1 MNRRLYRTLAVTVF
15 LFSASSA
22 RAAVTI
28 DVNTSADR
36 TSAATTVASP
46 AFSTTAPNELL
57 LAFVATDAA
66 NGTTAT
72 VTSVAGAGL
81 TWALVVRSNAQAG
94 TSEIWRAF
102 APATLTSVAVTA
114 TVSQATVSSITVISF
129 TGVDASGV
137 GGAGAIGAIAKSN
150 AAAGAPS
157 ASLVTTRAGSWVFG
171 VGNDWDS
178 PIPRTP
184 AAGQS
189 LVHQTMSSTGDTYWV
204 QKQNAPAAAAG
215 TAVAISDTAPTTDR
229 FNLAICEVLAAPAPA
244 TTWSITG
251 TIAPAADGA
260 GTTMTIGETIVAT
273 ADGGGA
279 YTAGGLANG
288 TYAITPNKAGYTF
301 SPVSRIVTVNGANV
315 TGINFTA
322 QPVTQTDTAAPT
334 VLITSPGSTGPV
346 SGTTTIAANATDN
359 VGVVGVQFQVD
370 GVSLGA
376 ELTAAPYSIAW
387 TTTSVADG
395 SHAVTAIARDAAGN
409 VATSAAVTVNVL
421 NVSTSAGQWSA
432 PFDLGIVAV
441 NAVLMRT
448 GTVLLFSGSYVS
460 SWVERV
466 WDPATGSLTL
476 VPNPYYNLF
485 CAGQAQL
492 PDGRILVVGGFD
504 PPSLGAANA
513 NIFDPVAQS
522 WSALPNMS
530 YRRWYPT
537 ATTLPDGRM
546 LVTSGGQTCLT
557 CLADLPEVFDPST
570 GRFSTMTSARL
581 AVPYYP
587 FMFVMPDGSVVD
599 AGANEEVV
607 ATSRLDL
614 ATGKWSTVDPVV
626 RDGHSAAMYL
636 PGKILK
642 TGTAADSGTSGIAAA
657 TAFALDMTQPTP
669 AWRQVSSM
677 EAPRAFHNT
686 TLLPDGTVLVSGGG
700 TTLDGHDT
708 TNAVHTA
715 ELWNPATE
723 TWRTLAP
730 ASVPRLYHSTAL
742 LLPDGRVLSAG
753 GGNDSGAENE
763 TQAQIFSPPYLFK
776 GARPNLAQ
784 VVDTLQYGAV
794 FSIGTPDATSI
805 ASVALMRPG
814 SVTHGFDED
823 QRYVPLSF
831 TVLPGTVNAIAPANA
846 NLAPPGYYML
856 FIVNTAG
863 VPSIARF
870 VRIGSPAADALP
882 PTPPGS
888 LSAQGALGTA
898 TLTWSAATDD
908 SGVALYNVYRST
920 TSGFAPSAA
929 TKIGQSTTT
938 QFTDSV
944 NAGTYFYLVTA
955 QDVAKNVSA
964 PSNEALA
971 IVLADT
977 TAPTVA
983 IMSPADQATLSASTT
998 IAATASDDVAVAGVQ
1013 FQLDGAALGAE
1024 RVTPPYAV
1032 AWNTAT
1038 TSNGPHTVGAVARDA
1053 AGNKASSTVN
1063 VNVANT
1069 WSAPAGLVAAYG
1081 FNEGTGVQTKDAS
1094 GQGNTGTLSNAIW
1107 TASGKYGSALSFNG
1121 TSAWVTIADA
1131 ASLHLTTGM
1140 TLEAWVRPTSGS
1152 GWRSAILKETP
1163 GGLAWS
1169 LYTANN
1175 GSRPVGY
1182 AHVDADVPVTGTA
1195 AVALNAWTHVALTFD
1210 GAALRLYVN
1219 GTLLSTTNLA
1229 GAMAT
1234 STSALR
1240 IGGNAVWGEY
1250 FKGLIDEVRIYN
1262 RALGVS
1268 EIQVDMATAIQ

>member
-1 MNRRLYRTLAVTVF
+1 MDRRLYRFLAVVVF
-15 LFSASSA
+15 LCSASSA
-22 RAAVTI
+22 HAAVII
-28 DVNTSADR
+28 DVNVSGDR
-36 TSAATTVASP
+36 TSFATTVASP
-46 AFSTTAPNELL
+46 PFSTAATNELL

-66 NGTTAT
+66 SGTTAT
-72 VTSVAGAGL
+72 VTNVAGAGL
-81 TWALVVRSNAQAG
+81 TWSLVVRSNTQPG

-102 APATLTSVAVTA
+102 AAAAVTNVSVTA

-129 TGVDASGV
+129 TGIDTSGT
-137 GGAGAIGAIAKSN
+137 GGSGAIGAIAKTS
-150 AAAGAPS
+150 AASGAPS

-171 VGNDWDS
+171 VGNDWDN

-184 AAGQS
+184 SAGQS

-204 QKQNAPAAAAG
+204 QKQNAPTAAAAT
-215 TAVAISDTAPTTDR
+215 TAAISDTAPTGDR
-229 FNLAICEVLAAPAPA
+229 YNLAICEVLAAPTA
-244 TTWSITG
+244 TWSISG
-251 TIAPAADGA
+251 AISPAADGA
-260 GTTMTIGETIVAT
+260 GTAMTIGQSIVAQ
-273 ADGGGA
+273 ADSAGA
-279 YTAGGLANG
+279 FIVSGLANG
-288 TYAITPNKAGYTF
+288 SYALTPNKAGYTF
-301 SPVSRIVTVNGANV
+301 NPLSRTITVNGADV
-315 TGINFTA
+315 TGITFTA
-322 QPVTQTDTAAPT
+322 QSTTPTDTTAPT
-334 VLITSPGSTGPV
+334 VAITAPAAGSV
-346 SGTTTIAANATDN
+346 AGTTTIAASAADN
-359 VGVVGVQFQVD
+359 VGVAGVQFQVD
-370 GVSLGA
+370 GVNLGA
-376 ELTAAPYSIAW
+376 ERTAAPYSMAW
-387 TTTSVADG
+387 ATTSVADG
-395 SHAVTAIARDAAGN
+395 SHTITAIARDAAGN
-409 VATSAAVTVNVL
+409 VATSAPVAVTVSNA
-421 NVSTSAGQWSA
+421 SESAGQWTA

-448 GTVLLFSGSYVS
+448 GKVLLFSGTYAS

-492 PDGRILVVGGFD
+492 PDGRILVVGGYD

-522 WSALPNMS
+522 WSALPNMA

-546 LVTSGGQTCLT
+546 LVTSGGQSCLT
-557 CLADLPEVFDPST
+557 CLADLPEIFDPST

-587 FMFVMPDGSVVD
+587 FMFVLPDGTVVD
-599 AGANEEVV
+599 AGANEDAV
-607 ATSRLDL
+607 ATSKLDL
-614 ATGKWSTVDPVV
+614 TTGRWSMVDPVV

-636 PGKILK
+636 PGKVLK
-642 TGTAADSGTSGIAAA
+642 TGTAADSGTAGNAAA
-657 TAFALDMTQPTP
+657 TAFAIDMMQPTP

-677 EAPRAFHNT
+677 SAARAFHNT
-686 TLLPDGTVLVSGGG
+686 TLLPDGTVLVTGGG

-708 TNAVHTA
+708 AKAVYSA
-715 ELWNPATE
+715 ELWNPTTE
-723 TWRTLAP
+723 TWSTLAP

-753 GGNDSGAENE
+753 GGNDGGAEDE

-794 FSIGTPDATSI
+794 FSIGTPDAASI

-831 TVLPGTVNAIAPANA
+831 TVLPGSVNAIAPANA
-846 NLAPPGYYML
+846 NLAPPGYYLL

-863 VPSIARF
+863 VPSIAKF
-870 VRIGSPAADALP
+870 VRIGSPDGDTLP

-888 LSAQGALGTA
+888 LSAQGAVGAA
-898 TLTWSAATDD
+898 TLTWTAASDD
-908 SGVALYNVYRST
+908 SGVALYNVHRST
-920 TSGFAPSAA
+920 ASGFAPSAS
-929 TKIGQSTTT
+929 TKVGQSTTT

-955 QDVAKNVSA
+955 QDVAANVSA

-977 TAPTVA
+977 TAPIVA
-983 IMSPADQATLSASTT
+983 ITSPGDLSTVSGSTA
-998 IAATASDDVAVAGVQ
+998 IAATASDDVAIAGVQ

-1024 RVTPPYAV
+1024 RVTPPYSMT
-1032 AWNTAT
+1032 WNTAT
-1038 TSNGPHTVGAVARDA
+1038 TSNGPHTVGAIARDA
-1053 AGNKASSTVN
+1053 AGNRATSTIN
-1063 VNVANT
+1063 VNVSNT
-1069 WSAPAGLVAAYG
+1069 SSAPAGLVAAYN
-1081 FNEGTGVQTKDAS
+1081 FNEGAGVQTKDAS
-1094 GQGNTGTLSNAIW
+1094 GQSNTGTLSNATW
-1107 TASGKYGSALSFNG
+1107 SASGKYGAALSFNG

-1152 GWRSAILKETP
+1152 GWRTAILKQSP

-1182 AHVDADVPVTGTA
+1182 AHIDSDVPVTGTA
-1195 AVALNAWTHVALTFD
+1195 AVALNTWTHLALTFD

-1219 GTLLSTTNLA
+1219 GTLVSTTNRN

-1240 IGGNAVWGEY
+1240 IGGNSVWGEY

-1262 RALGVS
+1262 RALAAS
-1268 EIQVDMATAIQ
+1268 EIQIDMATPIQ